1 MKKEYNPMIKYFM
14 SFMRHIN
21 VETESTYSTWKMDI
35 PSMLLKINKLICLN
49 WSHMIIMFKEKQP
62 KSFLK
67 LNKNKLT
74 VVGLVSHF
82 VAVRIKNKSM
92 KKLKMPYKTI

>member
-1 MKKEYNPMIKYFM
+1 
-14 SFMRHIN
+14 
-21 VETESTYSTWKMDI
+21 
-35 PSMLLKINKLICLN
+35 
-49 WSHMIIMFKEKQP
+49 MFKEKQP